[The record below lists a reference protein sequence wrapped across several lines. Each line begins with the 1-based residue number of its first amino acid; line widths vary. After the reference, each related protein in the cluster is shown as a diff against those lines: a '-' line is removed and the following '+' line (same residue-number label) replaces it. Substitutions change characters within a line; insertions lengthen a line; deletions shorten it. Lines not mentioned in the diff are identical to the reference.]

1 MFEAASDAAARLEQ
15 LRAIVAVDAAARGED
30 RTPRVRTLAA
40 RSALVLAEQQY
51 RAFGEIALVQ
61 PFERSLK
68 RKKQSMDATLDAFG
82 RLVDYE
88 VGEVT
93 AAATFYMAEVYY
105 DFSQALMNA
114 ERPANLAGAALEEYE
129 DALEEEAFPFEEQAI
144 AVHEK
149 NLELMRAGYFDAWIE
164 KSLDA
169 LAKRMPGRYAK
180 RELGSGL
187 IASIDGYA
195 YQPPAAKPTET
206 AASTAPPEETPPAD
220 ADAAPPASQS
230 EVTDAVAH

>member
-1 MFEAASDAAARLEQ
+1 MYEAANDAAAREGQ
-15 LRAIVAVDAAARGED
+15 LRAIVAVDAAARGD
-30 RTPRVRTLAA
+30 ARTPRVRTLAA

-51 RAFGEIALVQ
+51 RSFGAIALVQ
-61 PFERSLK
+61 PFERSLQ
-68 RKKQSMDATLDAFG
+68 RKKQGMDAALDAFG

-105 DFSQALMNA
+105 DFSQALMQA
-114 ERPANLAGAALEEYE
+114 ERPANLTGHALEEYE
-129 DALEEEAFPFEEQAI
+129 LALEEEAFPFEEQAI

-149 NLELMRAGYFDAWIE
+149 NLELMRTGYFDAWIE

-180 RELGSGL
+180 RELSSGL
-187 IASIDGYA
+187 IPSLDGYV
-195 YQPPAAKPTET
+195 YEPRQPQVIAAPSAPSAPTSSE
-206 AASTAPPEETPPAD
+206 P
-220 ADAAPPASQS
+220 APPANES